1 VLVLEFATVIQLTE
15 EYFAP
20 GSLGQFNLQIS
31 VDVVNH
37 QTETWEASDYEL
49 LIMTMNTGVFVNEKG
64 TSSTFTGLLTKQ
76 DVLSA
81 ATQQPYT
88 HSEIRRF
95 VGGSFLSG
103 LKSAMGWVNSKLP
116 FVKNVL
122 NNIPNQYAQT
132 GANVLGALGYGK
144 GETGKLADRLM

>member
-1 VLVLEFATVIQLTE
+1 MCIR
-15 EYFAP
+15 
-20 GSLGQFNLQIS
+20 
-31 VDVVNH
+31 DR
-37 QTETWEASDYEL
+37 
-49 LIMTMNTGVFVNEKG
+49 NTGVFANERG

-76 DVLSA
+76 DVLAA

-122 NNIPNQYAQT
+122 NNIPHEYAKT

-144 GETGKLADRLM
+144 GDAGKLADRLM